1 MDVDGVVCIGNTY
14 DEWNPVATAYFRKAI
29 VETGAKVVMS
39 STWRTVDPELMYK
52 RLEESNMTMFLHDDP
67 VTKDMVKKM
76 SMRAHRGTEVQ
87 EWLDRHPE
95 VTEYVIVDD
104 VNDFFFTQYPRLV
117 KTDESKGFTKENY
130 EQVVKMFNKQ
140 KD

>member
-1 MDVDGVVCIGNTY
+1 
-14 DEWNPVATAYFRKAI
+14 
-29 VETGAKVVMS
+29 
-39 STWRTVDPELMYK
+39 
-52 RLEESNMTMFLHDDP
+52 
-67 VTKDMVKKM
+67 MVKKM

-104 VNDFFFTQYPRLV
+104 VDDFFFTQYPRLV

-140 KD
+140 KDQ